1 MLKPI
6 YISLFLCLFAIPA
19 QAVCKPKTISNVLV
33 KSQVIAAQVKYKNSI
48 YSLAKITGR
57 RPNEVF
63 FVIYREKN
71 GACYLSFADPG
82 GEAYSLSEGVPRP
95 VAISFA
101 KKSIKAYIASFGQ
114 AKLIQKY
121 NVLPSIAP
129 EDASALIDL
138 GIPVPKG
145 IKISPWATPEK
156 EELIKS

>member
-6 YISLFLCLFAIPA
+6 YISLFLGLSVIPA

-33 KSQVIAAQVKYKNSI
+33 KSQVIAAQVKYKNST

-63 FVIYREKN
+63 SVIYREKK
-71 GACYLSFADPG
+71 GECYLSFADPG

-101 KKSIKAYIASFGQ
+101 KQSIKAYISRFGQ

-121 NVLPSIAP
+121 NALPSIAP
-129 EDASALIDL
+129 EDAEALKEL
-138 GIPVPKG
+138 GIPLSTGVKVN
-145 IKISPWATPEK
+145 PWATPQP
-156 EELIKS
+156 EERIKS